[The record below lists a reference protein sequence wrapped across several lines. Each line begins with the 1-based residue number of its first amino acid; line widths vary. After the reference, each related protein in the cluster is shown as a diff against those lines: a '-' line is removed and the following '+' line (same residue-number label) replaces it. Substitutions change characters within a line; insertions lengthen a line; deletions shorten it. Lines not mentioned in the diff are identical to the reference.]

1 MINIIENRNINL
13 ENDKDVTTKNHIKD
27 FVQKIQE
34 SDYKKII
41 EIIQDSKILNF
52 SFIKEETI
60 LTEDK
65 EFVINNKL
73 RSSKSEIEK
82 IIRGQKMISKYVSNT
97 YWDDLAYYN
106 KLFVSNVIKY
116 RNFVISTAK
125 EFFELLIQKN
135 EKKITEFL
143 YNLSEF
149 FSPLMDVEEPHI
161 KFAGS
166 VATASTYLS
175 AKVLENFVFPN
186 LKNLFESIDLSED
199 DVIWTLSSEIRK
211 KENIFNVLALQEKA
225 YSIYYNKP
233 WYKKWISGNIV
244 QRSLYEHI
252 KWTRREI
259 VDASKMYNELQLAL
273 KRAEYDKYFGVY

>member
-65 EFVINNKL
+65 EFVINNRL

-125 EFFELLIQKN
+125 EFYELLIQKN

-161 KFAGS
+161 KFGGS

-175 AKVLENFVFPN
+175 AKVLENFVFPK
-186 LKNLFESIDLSED
+186 LKNLFESINLSED
-199 DVIWTLSSEIRK
+199 DVIWTLSTEIRK

>member
-1 MINIIENRNINL
+1 MINIIENININL

-27 FVQKIQE
+27 LVQKIQE

-65 EFVINNKL
+65 EFVINNRL

-125 EFFELLIQKN
+125 EFYELLIQKN

-166 VATASTYLS
+166 VATASAYLS

-186 LKNLFESIDLSED
+186 LKNLFESINLSED
-199 DVIWTLSSEIRK
+199 DVIWTLSTEIRK

-259 VDASKMYNELQLAL
+259 VDASKMYNELQLVL

>member
-1 MINIIENRNINL
+1 MINIIENRNTNL

-65 EFVINNKL
+65 EFVINNRL

-125 EFFELLIQKN
+125 EFYELLIQKN

-166 VATASTYLS
+166 VTTASAYLS

-186 LKNLFESIDLSED
+186 LKNLFESINLSED
-199 DVIWTLSSEIRK
+199 DVIWTLSTEIRK

>member
-27 FVQKIQE
+27 LVQKIQE

-52 SFIKEETI
+52 LFTKEETI

-65 EFVINNKL
+65 EFVINNRL

-125 EFFELLIQKN
+125 EFYELLIQKN

-149 FSPLMDVEEPHI
+149 FSPIMDVEEPHV

-166 VATASTYLS
+166 IATASAYLS

-186 LKNLFESIDLSED
+186 LKKLFESIDLSED
-199 DVIWTLSSEIRK
+199 DVTWTLSTEIRK